1 MAPISHRIA
10 NRLASLPQGL
20 QAHINRV
27 RDIALELAPLHGVDP
42 EQASLG
48 ALAHDIARAMSDQEL
63 LERASRL
70 GLIVGVV
77 EQHVPLLLHGPV
89 GAEILRREDGLE
101 DDSIYLAVYWHTT
114 GHLSLESL
122 GKVVFL
128 ADKLDPRKLNRYP
141 DQPRLRELAEQ
152 DLDQAMLD
160 FLTREII
167 SLASR
172 GEMVHPAM
180 LGARNHLVASIS

>member
-48 ALAHDIARAMSDQEL
+48 ALAHDIARAMPDQEL

-70 GLIVGVV
+70 GLIAGVV

-114 GHLSLESL
+114 GHLSLDSL